1 MGRAEGRGDFSL
13 GVSPLCRGEGLQAP
27 PDTHTEIVG
36 VVEVAQAQHQLLV
49 LPTDTLVGTECL
61 YGASAASYGG
71 GAFLPPALAS
81 HTCRS
86 PCDPVG
92 FDLALSGA
100 AVVPAGKT

>member
-1 MGRAEGRGDFSL
+1 M
-13 GVSPLCRGEGLQAP
+13 
-27 PDTHTEIVG
+27 
-36 VVEVAQAQHQLLV
+36 AQAQHQLLV
-49 LPTDTLVGTECL
+49 LPTDTLGGTECL
-61 YGASAASYGG
+61 HGASAAPYGG

-100 AVVPAGKT
+100 AVVPAEETGEIRDGQTAE